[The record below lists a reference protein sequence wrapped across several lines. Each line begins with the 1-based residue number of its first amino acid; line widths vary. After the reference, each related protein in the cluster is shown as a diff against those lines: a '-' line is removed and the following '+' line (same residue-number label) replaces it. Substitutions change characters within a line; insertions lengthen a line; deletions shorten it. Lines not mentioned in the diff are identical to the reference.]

1 MKQFRS
7 LVLLLLFITFAQP
20 ITAQDVVPENFD
32 EWMEAG
38 MEQWDIPGIGVAIVH
53 EGEIAFAEGF
63 GIQKLGN
70 DSPVNRHTQF
80 GIASVSKHMTA
91 SSLAILVDEGLV
103 NWEDPVTKHIPWFQ
117 LSDPWATANVTIH
130 DLLTHQVGI
139 GRMMGNRLQYMT
151 DRSREEM
158 LYRMRYHDF
167 EEDFRSAYVYSN
179 VMYTLAGEIV
189 AAVTDQT
196 WDEFMAERFFR
207 PMDMRRTNTSIN
219 DLDEENAAWPH
230 QYINGEVVEIPRRS
244 WDNAA
249 PAGGVNSTPADFAKW
264 MQLQLGIPGTY
275 NSIEYISEE
284 SVTEIQTPKVS
295 HSIPVISSPQN
306 SYGYGFSITDYKGY
320 RLISHGGATDGM
332 NTTYILIPELD
343 FGIIVMSNVFNTF
356 RQAVAYTVIDHI
368 LGENETDWNQ
378 IYYESYI
385 NQYESVKNIREAFE
399 ATRIEGTTPTH
410 DLENYAGRFHND
422 LYETAEISYNGDN
435 LRLMIYDIEELSADL
450 EHWHHNT
457 FRIIWD
463 NPALRE
469 DFLQFH
475 MNLEGE
481 IDSAE
486 IRFTLRPMMLQVG
499 SYPTNYYRDVMFER
513 VEE

>member
-1 MKQFRS
+1 MKQFRC
-7 LVLLLLFITFAQP
+7 LVLLLLFTTFALP
-20 ITAQDVVPENFD
+20 ITAQDVVPDNFD

-38 MEQWDIPGIGVAIVH
+38 MEQWDIPGMGVAIVH
-53 EGEIAFAEGF
+53 DGEIAYTRGF
-63 GIQKLGN
+63 GIHKLGESQTI
-70 DSPVNRHTQF
+70 DEHTQF
-80 GIASVSKHMTA
+80 GLASVSKHMTA
-91 SSLAILVDEGLV
+91 SSLAILVDEGLI
-103 NWEDPVTKHIPWFQ
+103 NWKDPVTKHIPWFQ
-117 LSDPWATANVTIH
+117 LSEPWATANVTID

-139 GRMMGNRLQYMT
+139 GRMLGNRLQYMT

-158 LYRMRYHDF
+158 LYRIRYHDF
-167 EEDFRSAYVYSN
+167 EEPFRSAYVYSN

-189 AAVTDQT
+189 EAVTGQS
-196 WDEFMAERFFR
+196 WDEFMAERFFE
-207 PMDMRRTNTSIN
+207 PMGMSRTNTSIRH
-219 DLDEENAAWPH
+219 LDEENAAWPH
-230 QYINGEVVEIPRRS
+230 QYIKGEVVTIPRRN

-249 PAGGVNSTPADFAKW
+249 PAGGVNSSPADFARW
-264 MQLQLGIPGTY
+264 IQLQTGIPGTFDGV
-275 NSIEYISEE
+275 EYISEQ
-284 SVTEIQTPKVS
+284 SLSDIQTPKVS
-295 HSIPVISSPQN
+295 TATSTIEAPQN

-320 RLISHGGATDGM
+320 RLLSHGGSTDGM
-332 NTTYILIPELD
+332 NTTYMLIPELD

-368 LGENETDWNQ
+368 IGDEDRDWNEL
-378 IYYESYI
+378 YYESFT

-422 LYETAEISYNGDN
+422 LYDTAEISYNGNN
-435 LRLMIYDIEELSADL
+435 LRLMIYDIEDLSADL